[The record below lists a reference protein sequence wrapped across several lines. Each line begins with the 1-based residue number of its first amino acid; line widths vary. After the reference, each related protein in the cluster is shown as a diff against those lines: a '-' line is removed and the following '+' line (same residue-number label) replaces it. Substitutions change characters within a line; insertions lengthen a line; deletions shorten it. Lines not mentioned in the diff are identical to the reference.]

1 MATPLELRI
10 PTPDSAS
17 SAPNTAR
24 NGVSVHLPPASE
36 TPMHIGDKD
45 LVVLARRATGFT
57 FDRPSEE
64 ILKGKSY
71 VPLLQYTGGELP
83 LMSPDDRAELLRLL
97 KEAVQT
103 KKRTQEPFSCCTRTA
118 LAVTIVV
125 FATLAFVFSYDIIPG
140 MSEEI
145 AYLRNFSIAGSLLT
159 FAYRYFKEKRVEQ
172 AQKDLDA
179 LNIKIARQLDA
190 YENVLRSAGEDLEN
204 DYADATPFVA
214 SASKVSQREL
224 TQLFNPQQ
232 FADMDLIKR
241 NIQELAEVWC
251 RKDISNSVVDAL
263 KKFVPTDFYT
273 ATGTETSHRL
283 ERVVLFFDDVVD
295 YIAHFS
301 GDIKELKRGSR
312 NQCLV
317 IMPGVRQ
324 GKEAALLRRLDEI
337 VKSNAELIVALGGEP
352 ERSRP
357 TSSLGERKGEESGAL
372 TPLGAHSRSNS
383 LSGFF
388 SGQLQVESRAAS
400 PSPARTPVHQR
411 PDSARGG
418 HHSRK
423 GSSLVPITEADKEG
437 TKQRTLLRKRST
449 MEDPAQMAVV
459 AQVLKR
465 SEFFKSEGGAAA
477 DAAPSASGEPV
488 RRGSHESVGK
498 KFDPLEARADGDVVQ
513 LTQIVVERAPNF
525 DAPD

>member
-1 MATPLELRI
+1 MTLELRI
-10 PTPDSAS
+10 PTPDSAP

-24 NGVSVHLPPASE
+24 NGVSVHLPPTSE
-36 TPMHIGDKD
+36 TPIHIGDKD

-83 LMSPDDRAELLRLL
+83 LMTPEDRAELLRLL

-190 YENVLRSAGEDLEN
+190 YESVLRSAGEDLEN
-204 DYADATPFVA
+204 DYADATPFV
-214 SASKVSQREL
+214 SSTSKISQREL

-241 NIQELAEVWC
+241 NIKELAETWC
-251 RKDISNSVVDAL
+251 KNNTSNSVVDTL
-263 KKFVPTDFYT
+263 KKFVPADFYT

-317 IMPGVRQ
+317 IMPGIRQ
-324 GKEAALLRRLDEI
+324 GKEAVLSARLDQI
-337 VKSNAELIVALGGEP
+337 ARKNAELMAVLGGEP
-352 ERSRP
+352 ELSRP
-357 TSSLGERKGEESGAL
+357 TSSLGERKADGSGAL

-383 LSGFF
+383 LSDFF
-388 SGQLQVESRAAS
+388 SGLQIDSRTASRAAS

-411 PDSARGG
+411 PDSARAG

-423 GSSLVPITEADKEG
+423 GSSLVPITETDKEG
-437 TKQRTLLRKRST
+437 NKLRTLQRKRST

-459 AQVLKR
+459 AQVLGK
-465 SEFFKSEGGAAA
+465 SKFFTESEGGVAAG
-477 DAAPSASGEPV
+477 DAQSVSG
-488 RRGSHESVGK
+488 
-498 KFDPLEARADGDVVQ
+498 FDPLSAEGQSVQ
-513 LTQIVVERAPNF
+513 LTQIIVERAPNIEVVE
-525 DAPD
+525 